1 MLNTKI
7 NHTAVPVTNSQHSDE
22 KSSQKC
28 RCSDEECCSIK
39 SQTFLPLTPAH
50 IWKINRANESSS
62 KILLSRDSLP
72 KHLWHSYIKKEADA
86 ILKSVKHDIA
96 QKVMWSTY
104 AHQNSRKYL
113 ITCRVRP
120 WLHRLVYHYLK
131 SLLLLPIKSTTV
143 FSSCCH

>member
-28 RCSDEECCSIK
+28 RCADEECCSIK

-50 IWKINRANESSS
+50 VWKINRANESSS
-62 KILLSRDSLP
+62 KILLSRDSVP
-72 KHLWHSYIKKEADA
+72 KPLWHMYIKEADA
-86 ILKSVKHDIA
+86 VVRSVKHVIA
-96 QKVMWSTY
+96 QKVMWSTD
-104 AHQNSRKYL
+104 AHQNSRRYL
-113 ITCRVRP
+113 ITCRVWP
-120 WLHRLVYHYLK
+120 WLSWLVYCYLK
-131 SLLLLPIKSTTV
+131 SLFLLPVKPITV